1 MEAVREG
8 LVVAFVRWLCRTARG
23 FADGPAERGAPA
35 APPALLLLLT
45 RLCLDYEATTISYIL
60 TLTDEQFPPQV
71 SPQDCPSWPQN
82 GPKGTLNVSKMSQ
95 NAFVPASIQDTAV
108 GAMVC
113 MEAWG
118 SSFCL
123 RPPKHP

>member
-1 MEAVREG
+1 MREG

-35 APPALLLLLT
+35 APPALLLLLA
-45 RLCLDYEATTISYIL
+45 RLCLDYEATTVSYIL

-71 SPQDCPSWPQN
+71 SSM
-82 GPKGTLNVSKMSQ
+82 VR
-95 NAFVPASIQDTAV
+95 VAV
-108 GAMVC
+108 
-113 MEAWG
+113 WG

-123 RPPKHP
+123 SVPSDVPEGP

>member
-35 APPALLLLLT
+35 APPALLLLLA

-60 TLTDEQFPPQV
+60 TLTDEQFPPLV
-71 SPQDCPSWPQN
+71 SPPKLPQLA
-82 GPKGTLNVSKMSQ
+82 PKG
-95 NAFVPASIQDTAV
+95 P
-108 GAMVC
+108 
-113 MEAWG
+113 
-118 SSFCL
+118 
-123 RPPKHP
+123 